1 MHMDSRIKTLQEKY
15 WRAETTPKEEKL
27 LKELV
32 SADHD
37 QSAEINYFKS
47 LTDQKQLVS
56 EYAFQHPKRRI
67 RGLWYTIAASF
78 LIGLMVVG
86 GLMQRQPS
94 QSNYNMND
102 PETALEIT
110 RQALMMVSTGLN
122 EGKNYSATQ
131 LQQINKPKNILANYN
146 TNNQ

>member
-1 MHMDSRIKTLQEKY
+1 
-15 WRAETTPKEEKL
+15 
-27 LKELV
+27 
-32 SADHD
+32 
-37 QSAEINYFKS
+37 
-47 LTDQKQLVS
+47 
-56 EYAFQHPKRRI
+56 
-67 RGLWYTIAASF
+67 
-78 LIGLMVVG
+78 MVVG